1 MSSDNLKDD
10 IRDLPKS
17 DHSLSDTEL
26 DSVAGG
32 LPPGGG
38 GLGETLPTY
47 KGEEVSD
54 S

>member
-1 MSSDNLKDD
+1 MANEKIDEIKDLSKKEGALSEH
-10 IRDLPKS
+10 DL
-17 DHSLSDTEL
+17 DG
-26 DSVAGG
+26 VAGG
-32 LPPGGG
+32 MPPAGG